1 MISSGGS
8 EKTKQLSSSK
18 LDTHSLLIFMCVVQ
32 EVLAAKLEQVN
43 DKQFI

>member
-18 LDTHSLLIFMCVVQ
+18 LDTHSLLVFMCSTRGSGC
-32 EVLAAKLEQVN
+32 
-43 DKQFI
+43 